1 MLISSTRYEVQI
13 LLWVVVVLLQAMQVI
28 IIEYFSE
35 SVSGDFNM
43 YYVQNKLHVKM
54 NDVHTVQLIPVQSV
68 VLPFIVIV
76 Y

>member
-1 MLISSTRYEVQI
+1 
-13 LLWVVVVLLQAMQVI
+13 MQVI
-28 IIEYFSE
+28 NTEYFSV
-35 SVSGDFNM
+35 SVNGDFNM

-54 NDVHTVQLIPVQSV
+54 IDIHTVQLIPIQAV